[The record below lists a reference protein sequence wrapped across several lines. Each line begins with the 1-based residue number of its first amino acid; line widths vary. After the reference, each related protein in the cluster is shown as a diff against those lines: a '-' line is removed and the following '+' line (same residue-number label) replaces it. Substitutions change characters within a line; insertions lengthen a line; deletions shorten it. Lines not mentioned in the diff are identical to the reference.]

1 MTGCGRRGPR
11 GGMVTGASIVI
22 IGTLLLLSQLGI
34 FHFQAIWRFWPL
46 FFVVIGLSRLLEATA
61 PSQRVWGGV
70 MIVIGFLLL
79 AHHFGHF
86 RYGIDQIWPL
96 FVIGGGLSLL
106 YQSYW
111 TRKFGQYD
119 SLDPGGSLH
128 SMNIFGGTD
137 RKIRD
142 KNFRGG
148 SVLAF
153 FGGFQLDFTQSE
165 MDGDQAVLEAT
176 AIFGGGEIRVPMAW
190 NVVVEG
196 SGIFGGYEDST
207 QHNPVAG
214 QAIKT
219 LIVRGAAI
227 FGGVEVKN

>member
-1 MTGCGRRGPR
+1 MTSCGRRGPQ
-11 GGMVTGASIVI
+11 GGMITGASIVI
-22 IGTLLLLSQLGI
+22 IGALLLLSQLGI

-46 FFVVIGLSRLLEATA
+46 FLVVVGLSKLFEATA
-61 PSQRVWGGV
+61 PSQRVWGGM
-70 MIVIGFLLL
+70 MILIGSLLL
-79 AHHFGHF
+79 AHYFGHF

-106 YQSYW
+106 FQSYW
-111 TRKFGQYD
+111 TRKTGQYD
-119 SLDPGGSLH
+119 SLGPGGSLN
-128 SMNIFGGTD
+128 SVNVFGGTD

-148 SVLAF
+148 SAF
-153 FGGFQLDFTQSE
+153 ACFGGFQLDFTQSE
-165 MDGDQAVLEAT
+165 MEGDQAVLEAT
-176 AIFGGGEIRVPMAW
+176 AIFGGGEIRVPTAW

-214 QAIKT
+214 QGTKT